1 MCVMQKK
8 NGCRVS
14 EATTNSRRTSP
25 IAIAS
30 KEQGS
35 ERDERGNELRAITEL
50 DAYTATVA
58 AASSYEKLENI
69 LVANPISL
77 PCTIIAEL
85 LN

>member
-1 MCVMQKK
+1 MMRKK

-14 EATTNSRRTSP
+14 EATTDSRRTSP

-30 KEQGS
+30 KEQG

-50 DAYTATVA
+50 DAA
-58 AASSYEKLENI
+58 AATIAAAAEKLENI
-69 LVANPISL
+69 LVANPIFL
-77 PCTIIAEL
+77 PRTIAEL